1 MPKSL
6 LLAVALLLGTALAA
20 HAEQS
25 APKQIS
31 RTENIDGSAAYNL
44 SYALPTQWE
53 AKVGADFS
61 CIGDNPYVPG
71 TREAGSGAAWA
82 RLKLPSSLLP
92 LWEKGALDARVDP
105 LAQERTLATTFGR
118 AVPLAHGVTLK
129 IENRYGVTQSAAP
142 GASSGE
148 SVSSGG
154 AVSLVLPTETTFSA
168 GTTLASGAASTATLS
183 AAQKL
188 FGGVEF
194 NAAVSGGD
202 DGSLDRRFGASFK
215 RQF

>member
-1 MPKSL
+1 MPKFL
-6 LLAVALLLGTALAA
+6 LLVLSLTLGVAVPA
-20 HAEQS
+20 HAEQN
-25 APKQIS
+25 APKQSS
-31 RTENIDGSAAYNL
+31 RTENIDGSASYNL
-44 SYALPTQWE
+44 SYVLPTQWE

-61 CIGDNPYVPG
+61 CVGDNPYVPG
-71 TREAGSGAAWA
+71 TQEAGSGAAWA

-92 LWEKGALDARVDP
+92 LWDKGILDARVDP
-105 LAQERTLATTFGR
+105 LARERTLATTFGR

-129 IENRYGVTQSAAP
+129 IENSYGVTQSAAP
-142 GASSGE
+142 GTSSGE

-154 AVSLVLPTETTFSA
+154 TVSLVLPTETTFSA

-194 NAAVSGGD
+194 SAAVSGGN

-215 RQF
+215 QRF

>member
-6 LLAVALLLGTALAA
+6 PLVMGLILSTAVSA
-20 HAEQS
+20 HAEQNAS
-25 APKQIS
+25 KQIS
-31 RTENIDGSAAYNL
+31 RTENIDGSASYNL

-61 CIGDNPYVPG
+61 CAGDNPYVPG
-71 TREAGSGAAWA
+71 AQEAGGGAAWA

-92 LWEKGALDARVDP
+92 LWENGALNARIDP
-105 LAQERTLATTFGR
+105 LAQERTVTTTFGR
-118 AVPLAHGVTLK
+118 AVPLAHGIALK
-129 IENRYGVTQSAAP
+129 IENSYGITQNAAP
-142 GASSGE
+142 GESSGE
-148 SVSSGG
+148 SVSGGG

-168 GTTLASGAASTATLS
+168 GATAAAGAASTATLS

-194 NAAVSGGD
+194 NAALSGGD
-202 DGSLDRRFGASFK
+202 DGSLDRRIGASF
-215 RQF
+215 RRRF

>member
-1 MPKSL
+1 
-6 LLAVALLLGTALAA
+6 VGLLLGTVLAA

-31 RTENIDGSAAYNL
+31 RTENIDGSTSYNL

-53 AKVGADFS
+53 ARVGADFS
-61 CIGDNPYVPG
+61 CVGDNPYVPG
-71 TREAGSGAAWA
+71 SHEAGSGAAWA

-92 LWEKGALDARVDP
+92 LWEKGAVDARVDP
-105 LAQERTLATTFGR
+105 LARERTFATTFGR
-118 AVPLAHGVTLK
+118 AVPLTHGVTLK
-129 IENRYGVTQSAAP
+129 IENSYGVTQSVAP
-142 GASSGE
+142 GASPGE

-168 GTTLASGAASTATLS
+168 GTTLASGAASTATVS

-194 NAAVSGGD
+194 NAAVSGSD